1 MSDDDLEISLV
12 GAEADG
18 PARGPITVDVLSRVL
33 DEMDAHVAEDT
44 SVEHGGVMV
53 GHHDPATGTTSITGA
68 IRALGAVSEV
78 ASLRFTHETWDHIG
92 SVMEKRFPNAEMV
105 GWYHSHPHFGIFLS
119 EHDQFIH
126 RNFFSQPWQ
135 VAYVR
140 DPLLDQRGFF
150 VWEADQIVQIPEE
163 GEDADPVP
171 QADHLG
177 GGPSAPAAAAS
188 AAAGGAAGT
197 ELASP
202 RPTWVVTAEEV
213 GGSTGAGGSADEGRG
228 GGKGRRRWPL
238 LVGILA
244 GVLVVGGAIA
254 SARTLLADDPAP
266 PTVELVPDEAML
278 LNGTAATLPGQLLP
292 IGTVEVT
299 DGDEQPTPAVVEV
312 STLTGPAGELEGSS
326 AEGGQLVSVQPPV
339 DAEPGRYNGTLRA
352 QVCAED
358 DEADCEWS
366 DDVPLQVTVLPQADV
381 ARAAVP
387 PSLDAGTCRAP
398 DTPTTRV
405 EVDCDE
411 PHVDEVYVAG
421 ELPEVEPHPYE
432 SGFIGSVRPIDRA
445 VFAECLGD
453 AFEAVVGMPYD
464 AATGADVPHVRI
476 VLPSQEAW
484 AEGNRRYV
492 CFLEPADREEVVGTY
507 PDWQPASAVE
517 DASSSTETT
526 TATTEATSSTGAG

>member
-12 GAEADG
+12 GADG
-18 PARGPITVDVLSRVL
+18 GGEARGPITVDVLSRVL

-92 SVMEKRFPNAEMV
+92 TVMEDRYPNAEMV

-150 VWEADQIVQIPEE
+150 VWEADQIVQIPED

-171 QADHLG
+171 EVDHLG

-197 ELASP
+197 ELGSTSP
-202 RPTWVVTAEEV
+202 RPTWVVTADEV
-213 GGSTGAGGSADEGRG
+213 GGSTATAADDGDG
-228 GGKGRRRWPL
+228 GGRRRRWPL

-278 LNGTAATLPGQLLP
+278 LNGTAATLPDQLLP
-292 IGTVEVT
+292 LGTVEVT

-312 STLTGPAGELEGSS
+312 SSLTGPGGELEGSR
-326 AEGGQLVSVQPPV
+326 AVGGQAVSVKPPA
-339 DAEPGRYNGTLRA
+339 DAEAGVYNGTLRA
-352 QVCAED
+352 QVCTGD

-366 DDVPLQVTVLPQADV
+366 DEVPLQITVLPAAEV
-381 ARAAVP
+381 VRSAVP
-387 PSLDAGTCRAP
+387 ASLTVGTCRTDA
-398 DTPTTRV
+398 REV
-405 EVDCDE
+405 VDCDE
-411 PHVDEVYVAG
+411 PHVDEVYVAD
-421 ELPEVEPHPYE
+421 ELPEIEPNPYE
-432 SGFIGSVRPIDRA
+432 SGFIGSVGPIDRA
-445 VFAECLGD
+445 VFAECLGE
-453 AFEAVVGMPYD
+453 AFEEKADMPYE
-464 AATGADVPHVRI
+464 AASGDDVPRVRI
-476 VLPSQEAW
+476 VLPSDDAW
-484 AEGNRRYV
+484 AEGNRRYI
-492 CFLEPADREEVVGTY
+492 CSLQPAGSEVVGTY
-507 PDWQPASAVE
+507 PEWRPVSAADE
-517 DASSSTETT
+517 GTSSSTETT
-526 TATTEATSSTGAG
+526 TSTTEATASTGAG